1 MAVGDYTKTAYSN
14 GIAPA
19 LNDINLNNQED
30 KTKELDTEAKKL
42 KVNTLRKIRMRG
54 MV

>member
-1 MAVGDYTKTAYSN
+1 MAVGDYTNTTYSN
-14 GIAPA
+14 GTAPA
-19 LNDINLNNQED
+19 LNDSNLNNQEA
-30 KTKELDTEAKKL
+30 KTKELDTEAKRI